1 MHRRPALRARSATA
15 LAFAL
20 GLAPALGAPGPA
32 AADWPQQRGPSQNA
46 TVDGT
51 GLLSD
56 GGFGL
61 EVAWKRALG
70 SGYSEIAVVGDL
82 AVTMFTD
89 GTNDLVAAFDA
100 ATGEERWRYTV
111 GPMYAGHDGSDD
123 GPIGTP
129 TIADGVV
136 YGINAHGRFF
146 ALRLADGGELW
157 ARGLDVES
165 EAQAPVYG
173 FATVP
178 VVAGDALVV
187 LTGRQEGGRAI
198 TAYRRS
204 DGTPLW
210 SRGEDTVA
218 YQSPI
223 VAEVGARRQLVAA
236 TNHLLL
242 GLDPASGEI
251 LWQHRHTPERGD
263 GFAQP
268 VALGGNR
275 FLVNLGPETAAY
287 EVVAVDG
294 GHEVRELW
302 RTNSLRDAYSVP
314 VLHEGHLY
322 GFAGR
327 FLTCVDAAT
336 GEVVWRS
343 RPPGGNGVLLLDGHL
358 VIVSADGD
366 LVIAEASPA
375 GYHEKARLEVFE
387 RPGLTPVSFA
397 GGRLYARNLEEMAS
411 LAVTAT
417 PTAASRAAVP
427 APPDFSGVP
436 GPVGEALRGIAA
448 TEAARK
454 PALVAA
460 LLAAHPTLP
469 AIDSDGT
476 VHFLYRG
483 DAEDVGVL
491 GSMMDFNDER
501 ALDRV
506 PGTDLYHASMQLD
519 PEGHWQYALRVDFG
533 DPAPDPGNPYPI
545 VSPFGGEGSELR
557 MPGWPVP
564 AHIDEP
570 PAHRPRGRIE
580 EHAFAS
586 EIRGDERQIQVYLPP
601 GYDEGE
607 ARYPVF
613 YLNSGDQELNLG
625 KLGNTLDNLIGE
637 RVAPVI
643 AVLIPRSG
651 DYMGPDRAAYA
662 RMTVEELVPFV
673 DRTYRTDPRPEAR
686 AVGGV
691 GSAGYAAVY
700 AAFHHPGVFGKVSV
714 QSFYMLEGTDE
725 EVLAAIGKAAGHPII
740 VFVEASRNDYVIP
753 QVSID
758 APADTR
764 RLREALAAAG
774 FEVILDETAGAP
786 GWGHWRSRND
796 RILTAFFPAADGG

>member
-1 MHRRPALRARSATA
+1 MHRRPALEAYPATVLA
-15 LAFAL
+15 LAFCAFVSR
-20 GLAPALGAPGPA
+20 A
-32 AADWPQQRGPSQNA
+32 AADWPQQRGPSQNG
-46 TVDGT
+46 TVDGA
-51 GLLSD
+51 GLLSG

-70 SGYSEIAVVGDL
+70 SGYSEIAVVDGL
-82 AVTMFTD
+82 AVTMFAD

-100 ATGEERWRYTV
+100 ATGEERWRYAI

-129 TIADGVV
+129 TIAGGAV

-157 ARGLDVES
+157 ARGLDVEG
-165 EAQAPVYG
+165 EAQAPIYG

-178 VVAGDALVV
+178 VVAGDALIV

-204 DGTPLW
+204 DGAPLW
-210 SRGEDTVA
+210 SRGEDTVS

-223 VAEVGARRQLVAA
+223 VAEVGGRRQLVAA

-242 GLDPASGEI
+242 GLDPASGEV
-251 LWQHRHTPERGD
+251 LWQHRHTPEQGD

-287 EVVAVDG
+287 EVVAADG

-302 RTNSLRDAYSVP
+302 RTRALRDSYTVP
-314 VLHEGHLY
+314 VLHQGHLY

-343 RPPGGNGVLLLDGHL
+343 RPPGGSGVLLLDGHL
-358 VIVSADGD
+358 VIMGADGE
-366 LVIAEASPA
+366 LVVAEASPA
-375 GYHEKARLEVFE
+375 GYREKARLEVFE

-397 GGRLYARNLEEMAS
+397 GGRLYARNLDEMAS
-411 LAVTAT
+411 VAVTAA

-427 APPDFSGVP
+427 AAPDFSDVP
-436 GPVGEALRGIAA
+436 GPVGAALRAIAA
-448 TEAARK
+448 AEPARK
-454 PALVAA
+454 SELVAR
-460 LLAAHPTLP
+460 LLAAHPALP
-469 AIDSDGT
+469 AIDPDGT

-483 DAEDVGVL
+483 AAEDVGVL
-491 GSMMDFNDER
+491 GSMLGFDDER
-501 ALDRV
+501 ALERV
-506 PGTDLYHASMQLD
+506 PGTDLWHASMPLD
-519 PEGHWQYALRVDFG
+519 ADGHWQYALRLDYG
-533 DPAPDPGNPYPI
+533 DPAPDPGNPHPI

-557 MPGWPVP
+557 MPGWEVP
-564 AHIDEP
+564 ADIDEP
-570 PAHRPRGRIE
+570 PAGRPRGRLE
-580 EHAFAS
+580 EHAFKS
-586 EIRGDERQIQVYLPP
+586 EIHGDERKIQVRLPP
-601 GYDEGE
+601 GYDDGE
-607 ARYPVF
+607 RRYPVF
-613 YLNSGDQELNLG
+613 YFNSGDQELSLG
-625 KLGNTLDNLIGE
+625 RLGNTLDNLIGE

-643 AVLIPRSG
+643 AVLIPRSRE
-651 DYMGPDRAAYA
+651 YMGPDRAAFA
-662 RMTVEELVPFV
+662 RMLVEELVPFI
-673 DRTYRTDPRPEAR
+673 DRTYRTDARPEAR

-700 AAFHHPGVFGKVSV
+700 AAFHHPGVFGKVAV
-714 QSFYMLEGTDE
+714 QSFYMLAGTE
-725 EVLAAIGKAAGHPII
+725 EVLAAIAGASGHAIT
-740 VFVEASRNDYVIP
+740 VFVEASRNDYLIP
-753 QVSID
+753 QVPID
-758 APADTR
+758 ARADTR
-764 RLREALAAAG
+764 RLREALGAAG

-786 GWGHWRSRND
+786 GWGHWRSRNG
-796 RILTAFFPAADGG
+796 RILAALFPAADGG